1 MSTNSS
7 PLDWACGRCDSQPGE
22 QCKDMPLNTFH
33 DERWMAWGAHN
44 QVSEPASKEDFDKAV
59 EDSGLV

>member
-1 MSTNSS
+1 MPCSVR
-7 PLDWACGRCDSQPGE
+7 DWACNHFGCDAQPGE
-22 QCKDMPLNTFH
+22 DCKGMISNTFH